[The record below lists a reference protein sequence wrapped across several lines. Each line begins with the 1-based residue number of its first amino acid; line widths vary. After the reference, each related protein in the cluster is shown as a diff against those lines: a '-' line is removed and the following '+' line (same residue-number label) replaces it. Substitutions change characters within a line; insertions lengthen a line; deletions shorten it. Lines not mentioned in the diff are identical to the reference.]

1 MRNKIKQLLNK
12 EEGFTLVELLAV
24 LAILAL
30 IVGIAIPMIG
40 NVVSNSQTKADA
52 AQSELIV
59 NAAQLQA
66 VEAGTKFDAS
76 KAIDIDPLVNAGYL
90 ESDPELKGKTLTVTT
105 GTDGKK
111 VYTLSTTSP

>member
-40 NVVSNSQTKADA
+40 NVVSSSKTKADA
-52 AQSELIV
+52 AQGELIV

-66 VEAGTKFDAS
+66 LETGDKFDIT
-76 KAIDIDPLVNAGYL
+76 KEIDIDALVNAEYL
-90 ESDPELKGKTLTVTT
+90 EYEKENAGKTLTVTKDA
-105 GTDGKK
+105 DGEKI
-111 VYTLSTTSP
+111 YTLE

>member
-40 NVVSNSQTKADA
+40 NVVTKAGTSVD
-52 AQSELIV
+52 QSQKELII
-59 NAAQLQA
+59 NAAQLYDLEDGKNLP
-66 VEAGTKFDAS
+66 VTTKEL
-76 KAIDIDPLVNAGYL
+76 IDAGYL
-90 ESDPELKGKTLTVTT
+90 ENDPKLLGQTVSFVA
-105 GTDGKK
+105 TDKEYK
-111 VYTLSTTSP
+111 VAPTVAPTED